1 MFILTA
7 KSSNRKTGPI
17 PVTTTT
23 PDSCPNSCPLKANG
37 CYANGG
43 PLKIVWERSRNALS
57 QSEFFKAIKALPD
70 GILMRH
76 NQAGDLLKNKD
87 ETINLSFLKGLVKA
101 AKDKKM
107 FTYTHHDVSKKK
119 NRDAIKMANEN
130 GLTVNLSANN
140 LDQADEYKK
149 LGIGPV
155 VSVVPEDFDE
165 KYTKQGNRVTICPA
179 SKSEYVTCMSCGLCQ
194 RAKRKTIIAFP
205 IHGNS
210 KKKAA
215 AATQINIDKTS
226 KIVHSQKQ

>member
-37 CYANGG
+37 CYANIG
-43 PLKIVWERSRNALS
+43 PLRIVWERSRNALS

-101 AKDKKM
+101 AKDKRM

-179 SKSEYVTCMSCGLCQ
+179 TKSEYVNCMSCGLCQ

-205 IHGNS
+205 VHGSN